1 MHLHLMHMN
10 HVCSSVEIDCS
21 RLHTLLT
28 KEYVYINLVQSYSA
42 TKVYTNKSKLHFI
55 ELIVVTV
62 ETYTQLMENGHEHTK
77 Y

>member
-42 TKVYTNKSKLHFI
+42 TKGYTNKSKLHVI
-55 ELIVVTV
+55 DWIMVAV
-62 ETYTQLMENGHEHTK
+62 ETHHS
-77 Y
+77 